1 MVGVYI
7 KGMEMPGSCGECGFL
22 NPGNYKGKEYP
33 CVCDVGDFLVKPSET
48 DLRDGLCPLVEVPD
62 HGDLI
67 DRDALIESFH
77 VSRELCMKWANE
89 AEGHDEESFLRAEQ
103 THATFVEAILR
114 TKAQEAIIPADK
126 EEA

>member
-1 MVGVYI
+1 MAGVYI
-7 KGMEMPGSCGECGFL
+7 KGMEMPGSCGECRFL

-67 DRDALIESFH
+67 DRDEMLEKAGLC
-77 VSRELCMKWANE
+77 VSDF
-89 AEGHDEESFLRAEQ
+89 GTPDERWRPDRDWFLGINAMP
-103 THATFVEAILR
+103 TV
-114 TKAQEAIIPADK
+114 IPA
-126 EEA
+126 ERRGE

>member
-1 MVGVYI
+1 MAGVYI
-7 KGMEMPGSCGECGFL
+7 KGMEMPGSCGECRFL

-67 DRDALIESFH
+67 DANTMIGIELYDEC
-77 VSRELCMKWANE
+77 REEWYEE
-89 AEGHDEESFLRAEQ
+89 AMTVWEYLGHASTTNVQ
-103 THATFVEAILR
+103 IV
-114 TKAQEAIIPADK
+114 IPADK
-126 EEA
+126 EGAKQ